1 MKSAPYVFV
10 CCVSACLALSFVAA
24 ACGSTAKTP
33 TAPTLPD
40 LSGTWSGTSSY
51 PNAPFQLMLIQNG
64 ASLSGRYSDSS
75 ETDTAVTGLYLE
87 PIPGGTAS
95 MSVHSGDGRLI
106 IDGSVRRQSPIRTIE
121 GNITLSQNTV
131 SQSYPVTLTR

>member
-1 MKSAPYVFV
+1 VFA
-10 CCVSACLALSFVAA
+10 CYFSACVAFSFIVPG
-24 ACGSTAKTP
+24 CGSAKAP
-33 TAPTLPD
+33 TSPTLPD
-40 LSGTWSGTSSY
+40 ISGTWSGTSSY
-51 PNAPFQLMLIQNG
+51 PNAPFQLILTQNG
-64 ASLSGRYSDSS
+64 ASLTGRYTDSS

-106 IDGSVRRQSPIRTIE
+106 IDGAVRRQNPLTTIE
-121 GNITLSQNTV
+121 GNMTLSQNKV